1 MGGSSNDSRG
11 PDEHAADRF
20 AVDPS
25 ARILDSLAIFA
36 AVVTPQASVSYVNQA
51 SLSAASMRL
60 EDVLGLPLWLTPWWR
75 LEEPVQA
82 QVRLA
87 CERAAQG
94 ESARED
100 IPMWGPGKDRI
111 TAELSVAPVLDAA
124 GSVLR
129 LIVSAVDVSA
139 QRKEA
144 RASVDR
150 NRRKDEFLAM
160 LAHELRNPLAPLR
173 HAAALMRL
181 GDEGHAQRSAI
192 SALVDRQVQQM
203 ARLLDDLLDASR
215 IDQGKI
221 SLTLEPVELGNL
233 LTQTID
239 GTRSV
244 TDSRAQRV
252 LLSLPPQ
259 ETWLQADPVRITQ
272 IIENLVTN
280 AAKFTDT
287 EGTIRVTLTAA
298 DAYAT
303 LSVADNGQG
312 IDAELL
318 PKVFDLFTQGA
329 RSLDRS
335 QGGLGIGL
343 SLVRNLAELH
353 GGEVTAHSAGP
364 GCGSEFIVTLP
375 LARQVF
381 PPSPP
386 VPVQVGFSPKRILVV
401 DDNVDAAESLAEL
414 LMLKGHETRAV
425 TDPRTALDVAPD
437 FSPQVILLDIGLPD
451 IDGFQVARR
460 LRQMAQ
466 TRDSLLVAVT
476 GYGQAEDRKA
486 SAAAGFDHH
495 LVKPVNLRQLEDLI
509 DRRA

>member
-1 MGGSSNDSRG
+1 MNDSSRLG
-11 PDEHAADRF
+11 ERAADRF
-20 AVDPS
+20 AGDTT
-25 ARILDSLAIFA
+25 ARILDSLGIFV
-36 AVVTPQASVSYVNQA
+36 AVLTPQATVSYVNQA
-51 SLSAASMRL
+51 SLAAASVQL
-60 EDVLGLPLWLTPWWR
+60 EDLLGLPLWLTPWWR

-87 CERAAQG
+87 CERAAHG

-100 IPMWGPGKDRI
+100 VPMWRLGKDRV

-124 GSVLR
+124 GTVR
-129 LIVSAVDVSA
+129 QLIVSAVDVSA

-181 GDEGHAQRSAI
+181 SDEGHAQRSAI
-192 SALVDRQVQQM
+192 SALVDRQVHQM

-221 SLTLEPVELGNL
+221 SLTLEPVELGGL
-233 LTQTID
+233 LTQSID
-239 GTRSV
+239 GMRSV

-259 ETWLQADPVRITQ
+259 QTWLDADPVRITQ
-272 IIENLVTN
+272 IIENLLTN

-298 DAYAT
+298 DAT
-303 LSVADNGQG
+303 VCLSVADNGQG
-312 IDAELL
+312 IDTELL

-375 LARQVF
+375 LLARPVL
-381 PPSPP
+381 PSSPP
-386 VPVQVGFSPKRILVV
+386 APVHMGFSPKRILVV

-414 LMLKGHETRAV
+414 LMLKGHVTRAV
-425 TDPRTALDVAPD
+425 TDPRTALDVAPA

-466 TRDSLLVAVT
+466 TRDALLVAVT

-486 SAAAGFDHH
+486 STAAGFDHH
-495 LVKPVNLRQLEDLI
+495 LVKPVNLRQLEELI
-509 DRRA
+509 DLRG